1 MASPLNVRPKV
12 PCECEHSRLR
22 VRGASAKMLLKS
34 PLRTT
39 CSSLSQSSPRIE
51 PLHCGPSNAYPNRKR
66 RQLMAQGRIPS
77 ATQRFFLL
85 SEELLP
91 CLRAAGMP
99 HHDPQRTSAAHAHC
113 DAAFNA
119 MSIAASRVH
128 YSITWS
134 ARDISAGG
142 MVTPIAFA
150 VFRLK
155 ANSNSVG
162 CSIGRSAGFAPL
174 RILST

>member
-99 HHDPQRTSAAHAHC
+99 HHGRVGMWRGGFRLNRSVSASFVWRCLSGAAVTPFPHSAHRTRTGGSPTSGSRTRPHAFAHGSSCPSRHRRTSPKC
-113 DAAFNA
+113 
-119 MSIAASRVH
+119 
-128 YSITWS
+128 
-134 ARDISAGG
+134 
-142 MVTPIAFA
+142 P
-150 VFRLK
+150 
-155 ANSNSVG
+155 
-162 CSIGRSAGFAPL
+162 
-174 RILST
+174 